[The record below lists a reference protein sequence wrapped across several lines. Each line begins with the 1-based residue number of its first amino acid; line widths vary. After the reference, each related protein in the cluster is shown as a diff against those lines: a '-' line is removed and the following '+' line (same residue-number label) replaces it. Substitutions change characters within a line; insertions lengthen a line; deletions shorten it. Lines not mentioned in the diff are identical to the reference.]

1 METYCIYIEKKA
13 AISSKSSSLGLLW
26 WILNFDNLIL
36 LIIMMLMRLDDD
48 IQQILQRQ
56 ITDRKI
62 TLVINPNYMYER
74 KMYSFNW

>member
-26 WILNFDNLIL
+26 WIFNFDNLIL

-62 TLVINPNYMYER
+62 TLLINPNSTYIW
-74 KMYSFNW
+74 KMFKV